1 MCQYFRMELLHC
13 EKLRKQ
19 KIELEKAEMDL
30 VSQMFYINC
39 AEAAISSLYLSSLSV
54 PHVPGRI

>member
-1 MCQYFRMELLHC
+1 MELLHC

-30 VSQMFYINC
+30 VSVSEIQHLLRRR
-39 AEAAISSLYLSSLSV
+39 SLLWTEDSCVSGGLRVFSGD
-54 PHVPGRI
+54 PEC